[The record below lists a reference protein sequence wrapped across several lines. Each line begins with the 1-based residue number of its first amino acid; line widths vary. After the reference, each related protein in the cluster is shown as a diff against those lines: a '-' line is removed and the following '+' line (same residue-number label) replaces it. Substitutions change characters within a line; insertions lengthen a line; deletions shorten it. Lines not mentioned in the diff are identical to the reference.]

1 MGICKKSLL
10 ALFAAMVLPLSAQA
24 ADPFPAKQ
32 VKFVVGYAPGGGTD
46 VLARLLASELTA
58 KWGQQVVVEN
68 KTGAGGMIAAQ
79 QIVNAAPDGH
89 TLLIAY
95 TPEVSLNKLVYK
107 QMQYDPLTDL
117 QPIALA
123 TSAPLYLV
131 AGPKSKVS
139 TYAQLVDLKKSQA
152 QLSFGSPGVGGQQ
165 HLAGELLKIQTGMNL
180 THVPYRGT
188 SQAVADL
195 LGGQIDLLFATTPSI
210 ISHIR
215 AGTLKPLLVTADS
228 RDTMLP
234 DVPSA
239 REVGL
244 KNFEISN
251 WFGVFGPKGMNPQL
265 VNKISADVSTVLA
278 DKGVTKK
285 LGDQGLAVTYMA
297 PDKLRA
303 YIGSEMKKY
312 GDIIDKVGLQ
322 KQ

>member
-278 DKGVTKK
+278 DKGVTRK

-297 PDKLRA
+297 PDKLRT